1 MPSDLACVQHF
12 HWSSGSKHLALPWFK
27 VLHLKPFYKVL
38 RYLCTFC
45 LGAPASQETCGKQL
59 HWPCGNTLGKG
70 SALRDICPFLPKEP
84 QKDQTEL
91 QIQKQGFLSSSSD
104 QKLFQKKTQSNS
116 GSRIE
121 KKGLYRHSY
130 CCPLT
135 LADKSCK
142 LGFRQQLR
150 GFQGCSKTSLP
161 RFVGNLCLPLSKLLH
176 MVSPIPSC
184 WD

>member
-1 MPSDLACVQHF
+1 MCSAFPLVIRQQAPCPTMVQGLAPKALLRSSQIPLHF
-12 HWSSGSKHLALPWFK
+12 LPGCPCLPRNLWQTTALALWQ
-27 VLHLKPFYKVL
+27 H
-38 RYLCTFC
+38 T
-45 LGAPASQETCGKQL
+45 
-59 HWPCGNTLGKG
+59 GKG
-70 SALRDICPFLPKEP
+70 RALRDICPFLPKEP

-116 GSRIE
+116 GSRLG

-130 CCPLT
+130 RCPLT
-135 LADKSCK
+135 LADKSCN
-142 LGFRQQLR
+142 LGFCQQLQ

-161 RFVGNLCLPLSKLLH
+161 RFVGSLCLPLSNLLQ
-176 MVSPIPSC
+176 VVIPIPSC